1 MTAPSRLATE
11 GLGPRL
17 RGLRRARGLT
27 LLRLAALSGVPS
39 STISKIENGRLQP
52 SLVNAIHL
60 AMALGENLG
69 FLVDGHR
76 QPPQPRRV
84 IRGKD
89 RAAMAFDA
97 MGLVLEDLGGASRP
111 GSLEGRIGRLR
122 AGADSGRDAMR
133 HPGEEFAMIL
143 SGSIRYR
150 IADTVHDLAAG
161 DFIHFKAD
169 VRHRWINTHRGET
182 TILWVFSG
190 GLAF

>member
-1 MTAPSRLATE
+1 MTAVAPQGMD
-11 GLGPRL
+11 GLGARL
-17 RGLRRARGLT
+17 RALRQARDLT
-27 LLRLAALSGVPS
+27 LQQLAALSGVPS

-76 QPPQPRRV
+76 QPAQARRV

-89 RAAMAFDA
+89 RAAMAFEA
-97 MGLVLEDLGGASRP
+97 MGLVLEDLGGSSVP

-122 AGADSGRDAMR
+122 EGADSGRDAMK

-150 IADTVHDLAAG
+150 IADAVHDLAAG
-161 DFIHFKAD
+161 DFIHFKSD
-169 VRHRWINTHRGET
+169 IRHRWVNTHRGET